1 MNEKIENVYLT
12 KVVGAVNAFM
22 DLKRRYY
29 AEALNIAMTTIVDA
43 NRGYFE
49 KHGRTP
55 VHHIESRIKTNESM
69 VRKLSKK
76 HSPVAISVIARRIKD
91 VAGIRILCDCIDDVY
106 IIASLLEHSS
116 LMLVRSR
123 DYISRP
129 KANGYRSLHMV
140 FNVPVLADGNKIE
153 LPVEI
158 QIRTIAMDI
167 WGRLEHD
174 LRYKSERDSSE
185 EIYRKLRKCSEQLA
199 DIDIQLQDLYNSDQ
213 T

>member
-12 KVVGAVNAFM
+12 KVVDAVNAFM

-49 KHGRTP
+49 EHGRTP

-106 IIASLLEHSS
+106 VVATLLEQSN

-129 KANGYRSLHMV
+129 KSNGYRSLHMV
-140 FNVPVLADGNKIE
+140 FNIAILADEKRIE

-174 LRYKSERDSSE
+174 LRYKSDCDTSE
-185 EIYRKLRKCSEQLA
+185 EIYRKLKKCADQLA
-199 DIDIQLQDLYNSDQ
+199 DIDIQLQELYGICQ
-213 T
+213 I